1 MTLINALFYIIFILA
16 AIVLVVVILLQE
28 GKGGGLGG
36 GLGGAGQ
43 ETFGVGAAGINKF
56 TAVVAAVFLTSAILI
71 HYINRD
77 GSVSSLVGPDNTI
90 FSPDTGTGGASGEST
105 GGNTGGN
112 TGANTG
118 GSTGS
123 TGGEDDGK

>member
-36 GLGGAGQ
+36 ALGGAGQ
-43 ETFGVGAAGINKF
+43 ETFGVGASGINKF

-77 GSVSSLVGPDNTI
+77 GSVSSLVGQDSTFFP
-90 FSPDTGTGGASGEST
+90 PDTGAGGAD
-105 GGNTGGN
+105 GGS
-112 TGANTG
+112 TG
-118 GSTGS
+118 GSTSGSTSGS
-123 TGGEDDGK
+123 TGGEDDGN